1 LSPHALPAYA
11 ALLLGIF
18 VALLTMRAMFGV
30 EMRVACRND
39 MYIADA
45 SADLARRDKQ

>member
-1 LSPHALPAYA
+1 
-11 ALLLGIF
+11 
-18 VALLTMRAMFGV
+18 MRAGFSV

-45 SADLARRDKQ
+45 SADLTKREKP